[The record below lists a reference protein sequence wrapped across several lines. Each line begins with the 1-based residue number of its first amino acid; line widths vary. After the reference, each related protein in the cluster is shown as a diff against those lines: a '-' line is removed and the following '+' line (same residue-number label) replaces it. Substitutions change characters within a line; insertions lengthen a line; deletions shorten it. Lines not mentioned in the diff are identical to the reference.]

1 MTVRQ
6 RVLEAR
12 LAEKIEKN
20 PALAKTMGLEIKYF
34 NENDIKAKRKNLELR
49 KQGGSI

>member
-20 PALAKTMGLEIKYF
+20 PVLAKTMGLEIKYCSG
-34 NENDIKAKRKNLELR
+34 NVITKKQKKAELR
-49 KQGGSI
+49 VKEV

>member
-20 PALAKTMGLEIKYF
+20 PDLAKTMGVDIKYCGK
-34 NENDIKAKRKNLELR
+34 NDRKAKQKNAELLC
-49 KQGGSI
+49 GGKK

>member
-12 LAEKIEKN
+12 VAEKIEKN
-20 PALAKTMGLEIKYF
+20 PALAKIMGLEIKYC
-34 NENDIKAKRKNLELR
+34 NENTIKVRKSNVELEN
-49 KQGGSI
+49 KEV

>member
-20 PALAKTMGLEIKYF
+20 PAFTKTLGIEIKYC
-34 NENDIKAKRKNLELR
+34 NGNAIKAQRKNVEM
-49 KQGGSI
+49 KNKEV